1 MRGEGKLGSGRLVSL
16 TGSERSALRV
26 GQCPLPRHQERGA
39 EPECAPT
46 AREAQSVGRCGEEG
60 KTERHEPTER
70 TRSALAHSS
79 AHTRNSGMDREERAD
94 WDVC

>member
-26 GQCPLPRHQERGA
+26 GQCPLPWHQERGA

-60 KTERHEPTER
+60 DSER
-70 TRSALAHSS
+70 AHPV
-79 AHTRNSGMDREERAD
+79 AIGMDREERAD
-94 WDVC
+94 YSTRTFEHPQNN